1 VHPSAASTILK
12 TVLICDL
19 ADSTALLE
27 RLGDARAASV
37 FARHDELVRALVAEH
52 QGRELDKS
60 DGFLL
65 LFDRPLNAVR
75 FALDYHAGL
84 ARLSSEL
91 SVPLAARVGIHLGE
105 LLVREN
111 PPELVSRGAKPVEA
125 EGLPKAMAARLMA
138 AARPG
143 QILLTRGAYDLARRG
158 AVGERGAEGLRWS
171 SHGTHRFKGV
181 SDPVEV
187 FEVLAGEGGAP
198 QAPAARAE
206 AKGAVE
212 AAALRKPTLVVL
224 PFVNLSPEQ
233 DTDYLA
239 DGVADEILTDLSSIR
254 ALRVIS
260 RTSAMQLKNTNKDL
274 RTIGRELNVKY
285 VLEGGVSKLGSTL
298 RITTKLADTATDELL
313 WAEKFKGRIDDL
325 FEIQET
331 IARTVVEALKVQL
344 TADEDARLSERPI
357 PDVRAYEYYLRARQE
372 VFRFTGQ
379 ALARALDHLQKG
391 LEILGDN
398 VLLHA
403 AMGYTYWQYVNGGV
417 SGDPAYLEKARA
429 AAERIERID
438 PNSPHAARLRGLI
451 GIHGGETRDVV
462 RHLNRALE
470 QDPNDTDALLWLSLV
485 LGFAGRPV
493 AARPLVERLLAID
506 PLTPFYQ
513 MLPGFLSLME
523 GDIAGAIGPF
533 RYSCQID
540 PGNPIVR
547 LTYGQILA
555 MNGQVSD
562 ALEVFDLL
570 RREMPDTLFAQL
582 GVLFRLALTGR
593 REEALQVLSEENT
606 AAAWAD
612 MEYSWC
618 VAQCYAI
625 LGEAAEAERWLRNAA
640 LEQNFSNYPLL
651 AERDPFLARLR
662 GRGEFDALMAAVRRK
677 WERVGS

>member
-372 VFRFTGQ
+372 VFRFTGE

-555 MNGQVSD
+555 MNGQVSE

-593 REEALQVLSEENT
+593 REEALQVLSEENK